1 MSNIE
6 QLTHDE
12 HQIRAACMNAVLLRC
27 NQLGRAF
34 FSAEDARA
42 ADMMTRTLMYL
53 EKIDVPEDA
62 RLDAPQTLP
71 QHAELKIY
79 SAVEAALSTR
89 AQVATAQ
96 SVNYTPIVG

>member
-6 QLTHDE
+6 HLNRLENDE
-12 HQIRAACMNAVLLRC
+12 HAVRAACMNAVLLRC

-42 ADMMTRTLMYL
+42 VDMTARTLMYL
-53 EKIDVPEDA
+53 EKIEVPEHA

-71 QHAELKIY
+71 QHAELKAYRAI
-79 SAVEAALSTR
+79 EDAL
-89 AQVATAQ
+89 A
-96 SVNYTPIVG
+96 SVG